1 MKTLSFNENYT
12 IKIGQNQNEN
22 QTLLESMNENDT
34 WFHLS
39 DYVSPH
45 LIINVDFHNLSK
57 QDIYRIGVILKQH
70 TKYKKENNILID
82 YTLRKDLKLTKTSG
96 MVNLIGKY
104 YTIRV

>member
-1 MKTLSFNENYT
+1 MKTLSFNEIYT

-22 QTLLESMNENDT
+22 QNLLESMNENDS
-34 WFHLS
+34 WFHLT
-39 DYVSPH
+39 DCASPH
-45 LIINVDFHNLSK
+45 LIINIDFNLLSK
-57 QDIYRIGVILKQH
+57 QDIYRIAVILKQH

-82 YTLRKDLKLTKTSG
+82 YTLRKDLGLTKTPG